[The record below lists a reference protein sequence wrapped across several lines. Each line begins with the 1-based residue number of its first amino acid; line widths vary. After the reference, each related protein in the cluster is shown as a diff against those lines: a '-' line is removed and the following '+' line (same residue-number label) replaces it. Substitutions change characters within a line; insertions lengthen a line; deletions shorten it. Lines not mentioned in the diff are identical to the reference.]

1 MTEFNADARRADT
14 RGAMS
19 DWTKRDFL
27 VFEATGEPVP
37 AYTCFFTEHSCIGHV
52 RAEDEVAAAKVI
64 AGVTGR
70 VRKYAV
76 VEVTMV
82 DLAAGNPLGHDL
94 IGEVADTPHR
104 PT

>member
-1 MTEFNADARRADT
+1 
-14 RGAMS
+14 MS

-37 AYTCFFTEHSCIGHV
+37 AYTCFFTEHRCIGQV
-52 RAEDEVAAAKVI
+52 RADDEVAAAKVV

-82 DLAAGNPLGHDL
+82 DLADADPLGADL
-94 IGEVADTPHR
+94 LGEVADTPHR
-104 PT
+104 AP

>member
-1 MTEFNADARRADT
+1 
-14 RGAMS
+14 MS
-19 DWTKRDFL
+19 DWGRRDFL

-52 RAEDEVAAAKVI
+52 RAEDEVAAAKAV
-64 AGVTGR
+64 AGATGR
-70 VRKYAV
+70 VRRYAV

-82 DLAAGNPLGHDL
+82 DLGGQDPLGQDL

-104 PT
+104 AP